1 MTVCLINC
9 RVLNTKA
16 LAYLRVTPWVT
27 SMGGFVSDHSKPT
40 AYPPEPLILSSTG
53 LCVCMCVCVCV
64 CVCVFV
70 CVCVALYMGP
80 IYEASFIS
88 CDTCRSTQ

>member
-9 RVLNTKA
+9 RVLNAKT
-16 LAYLRVTPWVT
+16 LAYLRATPWVI

-53 LCVCMCVCVCV
+53 LCVYVCVCV
-64 CVCVFV
+64 CV

-80 IYEASFIS
+80 FYKASFIS